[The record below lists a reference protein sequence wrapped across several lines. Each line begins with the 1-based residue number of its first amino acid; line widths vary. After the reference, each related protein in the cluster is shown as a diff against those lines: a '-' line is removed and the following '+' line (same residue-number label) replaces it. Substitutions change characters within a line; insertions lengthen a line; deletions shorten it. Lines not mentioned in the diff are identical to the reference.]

1 VAALN
6 FSQTS
11 LPPAQWSGVVTGGF
25 STPGQRGRQNRRR
38 GLILDLDD
46 TLYPRER
53 YIRSG
58 FAAVAKYLERRW
70 GVPAGGAFTALSRAF
85 SSGLAGREFQAMC
98 QKYELPREEVTCML
112 SVFRAHK
119 PNLWL
124 PYETGQALQRLRADG
139 WRLAILTNGL
149 PSVQAAKIDALAL
162 QTMVDHVI
170 YAEAVTKK
178 GKPDPAAFLAA
189 LNRLDLTADR
199 CVAVGDD
206 PVRDIKGARAVN
218 LRTIRM
224 ARPEFRVKDGDEAD
238 VVIASIEHLP
248 RAASGV
254 LEMVT
259 LDAA

>member
-1 VAALN
+1 MAALHLN
-6 FSQTS
+6 QTS
-11 LPPAQWSGVVTGGF
+11 LPPAQWGGVLARGV
-25 STPGQRGRQNRRR
+25 SAPGQHGRQHRRR

-70 GVPAGGAFTALSRAF
+70 GVPAGGAFTALSKAF
-85 SSGLAGREFQAMC
+85 SSGFAGRELQLMC
-98 QKYELPREEVTCML
+98 QKYELPREEVTCMV

-162 QTMVDHVI
+162 ATMVDHVI

-178 GKPDPAAFLAA
+178 GKPDPEAFLAA
-189 LNRLDLTADR
+189 LNRLDLSADY

-206 PVRDIKGARAVN
+206 PVRDIKGARGVN

-224 ARPEFRVKDGDEAD
+224 ASPAFRVKDGDEAD

-254 LEMVT
+254 LERMT

>member
-1 VAALN
+1 VAAL
-6 FSQTS
+6 QLAHTS
-11 LPPAQWSGVVTGGF
+11 LPPARWGGVASNGF
-25 STPGQRGRQNRRR
+25 TSTAQRGRQYRRR

-70 GVPAGGAFTALSRAF
+70 GVPAGGAFTALSKAF
-85 SSGLAGREFQAMC
+85 SGGHAGREFQAMC
-98 QKYELPREEVTCML
+98 QKYELPREEVAGML
-112 SVFRAHK
+112 SVFRSHK

-139 WRLAILTNGL
+139 WRMVILTNGL
-149 PSVQAAKIDALAL
+149 PSVQAAKVDALAL
-162 QTMVDHVI
+162 ATMVDHVI
-170 YAEAVTKK
+170 YAETVSRK
-178 GKPDPAAFLAA
+178 GKPDAATFLAA
-189 LNRLDLTADR
+189 LNRLDLSADR
-199 CVAVGDD
+199 VVAVGDD
-206 PVRDIKGARAVN
+206 PVRDIKGARALN

-224 ARPEFRVKDGDEAD
+224 ARPEFRLKDGEEAD
-238 VVIASIEHLP
+238 VVIASMDHLP
-248 RAASGV
+248 RAASGL

>member
-1 VAALN
+1 MAALHL
-6 FSQTS
+6 SQVT
-11 LPPAQWSGVVTGGF
+11 LPSAQWGRLISGTF
-25 STPGQRGRQNRRR
+25 STAGQRARQYRRR

-85 SSGLAGREFQAMC
+85 SGELAGREFQAMC
-98 QKYELPREEVTCML
+98 RKYELPREEVTAML
-112 SVFRAHK
+112 GVFRTHK

-124 PYETGQALQRLRADG
+124 PYETGEALRRLRVDG
-139 WRLAILTNGL
+139 WRLTILTNGL

-162 QTMVDHVI
+162 APMVDHVI
-170 YAEAVTKK
+170 YADAVTRR
-178 GKPDPAAFLAA
+178 GKPEPAAFLEA
-189 LNRLDLTADR
+189 LNRLDLPADR

-206 PVRDIKGARAVN
+206 PVCDVKGARAVN

-224 ARPEFRVKDGDEAD
+224 AKPEFRVKDSDEAD
-238 VVIASIEHLP
+238 VVIASMEHLP

-259 LDAA
+259 IDAA

>member
-6 FSQTS
+6 FSHAS
-11 LPPAQWSGVVTGGF
+11 LPPAQWGGVIAGGF
-25 STPGQRGRQNRRR
+25 SSTTQRNRQFRRR

-53 YIRSG
+53 YVRSG

-70 GVPAGGAFTALSRAF
+70 GVPAGGAFTALSKAF
-85 SSGLAGREFQAMC
+85 IGAHAGREFQAMC
-98 QKYELPREEVTCML
+98 ANYELPREEVSAMVR
-112 SVFRAHK
+112 VFRAHK

-124 PYETGQALQRLRADG
+124 PYETGQSLRRLRADG
-139 WRLAILTNGL
+139 WKMAILTNGL

-162 QTMVDHVI
+162 APLVDHVI
-170 YAEAVTKK
+170 YAEAVTPA
-178 GKPDPAAFLAA
+178 GKPDPRAFLAA
-189 LNRLDLTADR
+189 LDQLELTADR

-206 PVRDIKGARAVN
+206 PVRDIKGARSVN

-224 ARPEFRVKDGDEAD
+224 ARPDLRVRDMEEAD
-238 VVIASIEHLP
+238 IVLSSIENLP
-248 RAASGV
+248 RAASSL

>member
-11 LPPAQWSGVVTGGF
+11 LPAAGWGSVVTGRF
-25 STPGQRGRQNRRR
+25 ASTVDRARQQRRR
-38 GLILDLDD
+38 GIIFDLDD

-70 GVPAGGAFTALSRAF
+70 GVPAGGAFSALSKAL
-85 SSGLAGREFQAMC
+85 SAGQAGREFQVMC
-98 QKYELPREEVTCML
+98 EKYELPREEVTSMIG
-112 SVFRAHK
+112 VFRAHK

-124 PYETGQALQRLRADG
+124 PYETGQALRRLRADG
-139 WRLAILTNGL
+139 WRMVILTNGL

-162 QTMVDHVI
+162 APMVDHVI

-178 GKPDPAAFLAA
+178 GKPEPEAFLAA
-189 LNRLDLTADR
+189 LDRLGLTADR

-206 PVRDIKGARAVN
+206 PICDIKGARALN

-224 ARPEFRVKDGDEAD
+224 ANSEFRVRDFDEAD
-238 VVIASIEHLP
+238 VVLATIEHLP
-248 RAASGV
+248 RAASSL